1 MFELHVHMK
10 YLFFKYVGMQASIN
24 RLHDAFIDFY

>member
-10 YLFFKYVGMQASIN
+10 YLFFKYTGMQASSDS
-24 RLHDAFIDFY
+24 LHDVLIGFY